1 MTPILTKICLASH
14 RTRDPRLKLPLA
26 VPCVLVSLSA
36 VLALA
41 AYIQTRPNTP
51 GLAPG
56 GEFDANRVCSAK
68 NRIVPDFCTFQ
79 AATFSSRYS

>member
-1 MTPILTKICLASH
+1 MSPIVTTICPARHRMKDRSQILTLA
-14 RTRDPRLKLPLA
+14 A
-26 VPCVLVSLSA
+26 PCALVSLTIA
-36 VLALA
+36 LALA